1 MVRDWNRHAIDKAS
15 RLRWRPGTIE
25 RSPLQL
31 EGDYPKRALADASV
45 YCPILVGRLLKAAGR
60 MVACCGALRRLW
72 AAGCHNSRLSSSLQV
87 IFSGCLVFWLSG
99 VLAVGC
105 FGGRCR
111 DGSAWSVDA
120 VVSPPPYW
128 WFPPFCV
135 V

>member
-60 MVACCGALRRLW
+60 MVACCGALCRLW

-99 VLAVGC
+99 VLAVVAAMVRPGPSMPS
-105 FGGRCR
+105 FLRRPIGGFRR
-111 DGSAWSVDA
+111 SA
-120 VVSPPPYW
+120 
-128 WFPPFCV
+128 
-135 V
+135 